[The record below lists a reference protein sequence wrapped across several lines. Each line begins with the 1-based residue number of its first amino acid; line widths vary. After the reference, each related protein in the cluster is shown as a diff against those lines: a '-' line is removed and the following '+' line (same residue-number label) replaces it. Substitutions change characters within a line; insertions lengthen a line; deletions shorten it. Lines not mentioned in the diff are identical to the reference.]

1 MSLASYLAAAPK
13 AELHVH
19 FQGSILP
26 QTLLALARRN
36 RIELPSDTEEGL
48 RRWFIYRDFN
58 HFAGIYDLICTC
70 LRTVDDYELVAYE
83 IGANLARQNVRYAEV
98 TFTAGEHERA
108 TLRGVDFLAG
118 LSRGR
123 VRARQDFG
131 VELNWVFDIV
141 RSHPPPTHADFV
153 TRSAIDGRAEG
164 VVALGLGGPEI
175 GFPPEPFARWFEQAR
190 TAGLHSAPHAGETVG
205 PASVWGALRAL
216 GAERIGHGVRSIE
229 DPALVRHLAETGVPL
244 ELNPTSNVRLGVYPS
259 LADHPLRR
267 LHEAGVTITV
277 SSDDPPLFNTTVTEE
292 VQLLATAFDYD
303 VDAIDEILLNSVRHA
318 FLPEPSRRALE
329 AEFRAELTALKAA
342 HLTADTTS
350 LPA

>member
-1 MSLASYLAAAPK
+1 VSLASYLAAAPK

-48 RRWFIYRDFN
+48 RRWF
-58 HFAGIYDLICTC
+58 
-70 LRTVDDYELVAYE
+70 
-83 IGANLARQNVRYAEV
+83 
-98 TFTAGEHERA
+98 
-108 TLRGVDFLAG
+108 
-118 LSRGR
+118 
-123 VRARQDFG
+123 
-131 VELNWVFDIV
+131 
-141 RSHPPPTHADFV
+141 
-153 TRSAIDGRAEG
+153 
-164 VVALGLGGPEI
+164 
-175 GFPPEPFARWFEQAR
+175 EQAR
-190 TAGLHSAPHAGETVG
+190 TAGLPSAPHAGETVG

-229 DPALVRHLAETGVPL
+229 DPALVRYLAETGVPL
-244 ELNPTSNVRLGVYPS
+244 ELNPTSNVRLGVYLS

-292 VQLLATAFDYD
+292 IQLLATAFGYD
-303 VDAIDEILLNSVRHA
+303 VAAIDEILLNSVRHA

-329 AEFRAELTALKAA
+329 AEFRAELTALKTV
-342 HLTADTTS
+342 HLIEE
-350 LPA
+350 